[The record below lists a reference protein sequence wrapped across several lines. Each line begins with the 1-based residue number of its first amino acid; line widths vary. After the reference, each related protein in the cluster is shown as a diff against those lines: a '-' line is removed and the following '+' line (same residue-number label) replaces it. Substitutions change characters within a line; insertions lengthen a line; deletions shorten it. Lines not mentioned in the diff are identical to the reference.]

1 MNTQVFV
8 RTPTHTHAHAR
19 THTHTHTHTHTQTPV
34 DKMVDLVNV
43 TAAAAVV
50 LLLAGSAQ
58 AALDIAVDCEHGSDS
73 AAGTEAAPFRT
84 LSRAQQAYRDS
95 ASLFNGDALLAAKDS
110 TTTVTVS
117 GLCELESPLVL
128 DDPRD
133 SGVNWVAAEG
143 GALLSG
149 GTKLDIDAAAVAQ
162 NASASVVVDLGAY
175 NFTSASLGS
184 LKFRGYAGGSA
195 CILVNNFEPSG
206 AELFFR
212 PSGITAGA
220 VAAAA
225 ANGDDDALDM
235 HLARFPN
242 RAAAA
247 SPAAT
252 DWLKVD
258 DVKDHSLTLANP
270 AAGRLDAWNAELQS
284 PGGEIL
290 AHGLWQWNWADS
302 HRPVLAVTAGN
313 GSVTVGDDDINRDV
327 GLIKGSGAQGGN
339 LYLYNLRSEL
349 DAPGEYYIN
358 RTSLELTFRV
368 PRALVPPPAENCW
381 WNVTMSRSDGC
392 VWSLLQV
399 HPFFCNDLSA

>member
-1 MNTQVFV
+1 
-8 RTPTHTHAHAR
+8 
-19 THTHTHTHTHTQTPV
+19 
-34 DKMVDLVNV
+34 MVDLANV
-43 TAAAAVV
+43 AAV
-50 LLLAGSAQ
+50 LLLAGSVQ
-58 AALDIAVDCEHGSDS
+58 GALDIAVDCEHGSDS
-73 AAGTEAAPFRT
+73 AAGTAADPFRT
-84 LSRAQQAYRDS
+84 LARAQQAYRAA
-95 ASLFNGDALLAAKDS
+95 ASLSKADALFAVKDS
-110 TTTVTVS
+110 TATVTVS
-117 GLCELESPLVL
+117 GLCELDSPLVL
-128 DDPRD
+128 DDTRD

-149 GTKLDIDAAAVAQ
+149 GTKLDVDAAAVAQ
-162 NASASVVVDLGAY
+162 NVSAPVVVDLGAY

-184 LKFRGYAGGSA
+184 LAFRGYAGGSA

-212 PSGITAGA
+212 PSGVTAGA

-225 ANGDDDALDM
+225 ASGDDDALDM
-235 HLARFPN
+235 RLARFPN

-247 SPAAT
+247 SPATT

-258 DVKDHSLTLANP
+258 DVKDHSLTLGSA
-270 AAGRLDAWNAELQS
+270 AAGRLDAWSAELQS

-302 HRPVLAVTAGN
+302 HRPVLAVTPSN

-327 GLIKGSGAQGGN
+327 DLIKGSGSQGGN
-339 LYLYNLRSEL
+339 LYLYNLVSEL

-381 WNVTMSRSDGC
+381 WNVTVSRSDGC
-392 VWSLLQV
+392 VCVFSQASLFRLQ
-399 HPFFCNDLSA
+399 